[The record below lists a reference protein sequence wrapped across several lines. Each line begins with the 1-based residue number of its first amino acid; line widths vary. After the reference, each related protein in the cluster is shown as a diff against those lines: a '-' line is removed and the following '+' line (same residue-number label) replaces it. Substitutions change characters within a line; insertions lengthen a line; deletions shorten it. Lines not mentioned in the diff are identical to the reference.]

1 MPNIDPIG
9 RHQGGAVQRLHR
21 RLVGERR
28 DIDSLDDLVLTVD
41 QLGVAGLLLDLV
53 SRPLQ
58 GGDEGSDHLVGRL
71 PLGAGAVV
79 PFDLHRIE
87 RHARL
92 PVMLGD
98 HHDGGAHM
106 GLVIAEWRAAL
117 DLETTWLVRVDRN
130 HRQHTRHRLGLF
142 GVEALDLAAMDRRL
156 AERGVDHAGQ
166 THIHAIDRAAI
177 DDLRDVELGRRGFA
191 QQHPLA
197 LWLGRGLDR
206 QLYRRGLRGD
216 VAIA

>member
-1 MPNIDPIG
+1 
-9 RHQGGAVQRLHR
+9 
-21 RLVGERR
+21 
-28 DIDSLDDLVLTVD
+28 
-41 QLGVAGLLLDLV
+41 
-53 SRPLQ
+53 
-58 GGDEGSDHLVGRL
+58 
-71 PLGAGAVV
+71 
-79 PFDLHRIE
+79 
-87 RHARL
+87 
-92 PVMLGD
+92 
-98 HHDGGAHM
+98 M

-130 HRQHTRHRLGLF
+130 HRQHTRHRLH
-142 GVEALDLAAMDRRL
+142 LAAMDRRL
-156 AERGVDHAGQ
+156 AERGVDQAGQ
-166 THIHAIDRAAI
+166 THIHAIDRATI